1 MHMYILNSFEIN
13 TCIRDHCSKLYSTI
27 SLKEFVYI
35 EYILIKFVQIYKSSS
50 INLSIN
56 MFFNKNLK
64 EVRVWSNYSS
74 DLAIK
79 ILNIVF
85 FATNI

>member
-1 MHMYILNSFEIN
+1 MYILNSFEIN

-35 EYILIKFVQIYKSSS
+35 VNEYILIKFVQIYKSSS

-64 EVRVWSNYSS
+64 EVRV
-74 DLAIK
+74 
-79 ILNIVF
+79 
-85 FATNI
+85 

>member
-1 MHMYILNSFEIN
+1 MHMYIFNSSEIN

-35 EYILIKFVQIYKSSS
+35 EYILKKFVQIYKSSS

-56 MFFNKNLK
+56 MFFIKNLK

-74 DLAIK
+74 DLAKNFKYSI
-79 ILNIVF
+79 F
-85 FATNI
+85 CH

>member
-1 MHMYILNSFEIN
+1 MHMNIFNSSEIN

-64 EVRVWSNYSS
+64 EIRVWSNYSS
-74 DLAIK
+74 DLAKKFKYSI
-79 ILNIVF
+79 F
-85 FATNI
+85 CH

>member
-1 MHMYILNSFEIN
+1 MHMYIFNSSEIN

-35 EYILIKFVQIYKSSS
+35 VNEYILIKFVQIYKSSS

-64 EVRVWSNYSS
+64 EVRMWS
-74 DLAIK
+74 I
-79 ILNIVF
+79 IHQI
-85 FATNI
+85 

>member
-1 MHMYILNSFEIN
+1 MHMYIFNSSEIN
-13 TCIRDHCSKLYSTI
+13 TCRRDHCSKLYSTI
-27 SLKEFVYI
+27 SQEFVYI

-74 DLAIK
+74 DLA
-79 ILNIVF
+79 
-85 FATNI
+85 

>member
-1 MHMYILNSFEIN
+1 MHMYKFNSSEIN

-74 DLAIK
+74 
-79 ILNIVF
+79 VF
-85 FATNI
+85 RSS

>member
-1 MHMYILNSFEIN
+1 MHMNIFNSSEIN

-35 EYILIKFVQIYKSSS
+35 VNEYILIKFVQIYKSSS

-64 EVRVWSNYSS
+64 EVRMWS
-74 DLAIK
+74 I
-79 ILNIVF
+79 IHQI
-85 FATNI
+85 